1 MAQDMV
7 KKATPAEAMIA
18 RGSNYA
24 AKQARIDKD
33 EKELEELMAS
43 QNPVEAPEE
52 DEEVSEVPEAQK
64 EVTEPVEVSE
74 EESDEE
80 SDEDLS
86 REEKSFKK
94 RYGDLRRHMSDK
106 EKEWKE
112 RIEALESKLDGS
124 TSFTPP
130 KSADDIKEWAA
141 KNPDAASIVEAIA
154 EQKASEKF
162 AKADERLREID
173 EARHEVERSQAEADI
188 RKKHSDFD
196 DLRSSDVFH
205 DWVGEQPKWV
215 QDALYEN
222 AEDAASVV
230 RVIDLYKADKGL
242 TPTAKKAKAK
252 DAAKDVGKGARTKVD
267 DDGSAG
273 SIKESDVAKMSDKE
287 FDENYDRILDAQR
300 NGKFVYD
307 MARR

>member
-7 KKATPAEAMIA
+7 KTATPAEAMIA

-43 QNPVEAPEE
+43 QNPVEAPED
-52 DEEVSEVPEAQK
+52 DEEVSEVSEAQK
-64 EVTEPVEVSE
+64 EVTEPVEASE

-80 SDEDLS
+80 SGEDLS

-130 KSADDIKEWAA
+130 KSADDIKEWAT
-141 KNPDAASIVEAIA
+141 KNPDAAAIVEAIA
-154 EQKASEKF
+154 EKKASEKF

-173 EARHEVERSQAEADI
+173 EARYEVERSQAEADI

-273 SIKESDVAKMSDKE
+273 SIRESDVAKMSDKE

>member
-7 KKATPAEAMIA
+7 KTATPAEAMIA

-64 EVTEPVEVSE
+64 EVTEPVEASE

-273 SIKESDVAKMSDKE
+273 SIRESDVAKMSDKE